1 MSHLH
6 FSITSHLYVKWEEYL
21 IMFQSNTLSST
32 FCSDGIFCISVVL
45 YVTTGYLWL
54 LNIWT
59 VTSVWRTKL
68 FYYILVNLN
77 LNSSRY
83 LVTTIL
89 DCTTLDQSIQIF
101 LSFCFFFFLKVLV
114 LYCDK
119 KWNQHCL
126 FPMGKWKITCEPLPI
141 KLYRSIVA
149 IIHPLQ

>member
-1 MSHLH
+1 MSHLL

-21 IMFQSNTLSST
+21 IMFQSSTFSST
-32 FCSDGIFCISVVL
+32 FCSDGIFFISVVL
-45 YVTTGYLWL
+45 CVTTGYFWL

-59 VTSVWRTKL
+59 VTSVWGTKL

-101 LSFCFFFFLKVLV
+101 LSFLFFFKVLV

-119 KWNQHCL
+119 NWNQHCL
-126 FPMGKWKITCEPLPI
+126 FPVGKWKITYVNHYP
-141 KLYRSIVA
+141 
-149 IIHPLQ
+149 

>member
-1 MSHLH
+1 MSHLL

-21 IMFQSNTLSST
+21 IMFQSSTFSST

-45 YVTTGYLWL
+45 CVTTGYFWL

-59 VTSVWRTKL
+59 VTSVWGTKL

-101 LSFCFFFFLKVLV
+101 LSFLFFFKVLV

-119 KWNQHCL
+119 NWNQHCL
-126 FPMGKWKITCEPLPI
+126 FPVGKWKITYVNHYP
-141 KLYRSIVA
+141 
-149 IIHPLQ
+149 